1 MQKGMLSNT
10 EGHVL
15 KCRKA
20 CSQIQKGPFFC
31 LNTHALHSCG
41 AKQIYIKIKYSS
53 HSHAFHSPTHFPSS
67 PNPHPSHPHPTH
79 LPFPSHSPS
88 APIPLP
94 FCPQPALFPSPT
106 HSPSVPS
113 PLSPLRYSPNLFT
126 CYHVFYYKQHIPLSP
141 RSPVHLPHSP
151 VSSRIQLVHSS
162 TRQLVNLPVTP
173 RTCSSVTLSLLA
185 YNLFPRLP
193 VNSSTCPLLLELV
206 HLLPCLLSHTT
217 CSPVHPSTHQLTMLL
232 IELVHL
238 LPCLFSPP
246 TCSPVPLSP
255 VFLPCQHHLL
265 PPYSALTCKLF
276 LSSYFFVGTCLKH
289 CNANSSLF
297 VTHFFS
303 RKRNYQ

>member
-1 MQKGMLSNT
+1 MPVLLQ
-10 EGHVL
+10 EGRLLHA
-15 KCRKA
+15 RRA
-20 CSQIQKGPFFC
+20 CFQMQKGPFFC

-53 HSHAFHSPTHFPSS
+53 PSHAFHSPTHFPSS
-67 PNPHPSHPHPTH
+67 PNPHPSHPHSTH
-79 LPFPSHSPS
+79 LPFPAHSPS

-185 YNLFPRLP
+185 YNLFPRPP
-193 VNSSTCPLLLELV
+193 VNSSTYNVTLRTCSSVTMSINTPNLFPCPLV
-206 HLLPCLLSHTT
+206 NS
-217 CSPVHPSTHQLTMLL
+217 S
-232 IELVHL
+232 
-238 LPCLFSPP
+238 
-246 TCSPVPLSP
+246 
-255 VFLPCQHHLL
+255 
-265 PPYSALTCKLF
+265 TCKLF
-276 LSSYFFVGTCLKH
+276 LSSYFFVGTCPKH

-297 VTHFFS
+297 VTHFYL
-303 RKRNYQ
+303 KKHNYQ